1 LIEKAAR
8 DVKERKS
15 QTVTR
20 GGTRS
25 EG

>member
-20 GGTRS
+20 GGTKS